1 VRWKFD
7 FHASEVLKN
16 GPSPAPRRARHLE
29 LDPAQRPHASDIDSV
44 IKNGVIYPANK
55 LARGRK

>member
-16 GPSPAPRRARHLE
+16 GPSPAPRRHRHLE
-29 LDPAQRPHASDIDSV
+29 LDSAQRRHASDIESV
-44 IKNGVIYPANK
+44 SKNDVLYPSESIIP
-55 LARGRK
+55 

>member
-16 GPSPAPRRARHLE
+16 GPSPKLRRPRHLE
-29 LDPAQRPHASDIDSV
+29 LDLAQRRHASDIESLS
-44 IKNGVIYPANK
+44 KNGVLYPADQLLK
-55 LARGRK
+55 LSQ